1 MNVNIKVL
9 ADVSLEKYQKL
20 TEVAMTGFATEV
32 MAALKI
38 DKPRPPTPGSMRFV
52 SDKQRRFVMAMI
64 KQGKIQVPYVRAST
78 KSFGSANLQA
88 SYRINK
94 TGQDVQLVSDAPYAN
109 YVIGDQ
115 QAEIH
120 KGRWKTSREAV
131 QEVIST
137 GTLDKIVEMAIAE
150 LEM

>member
-9 ADVSLEKYQKL
+9 ADISLEKYQKL

-52 SDKQRRFVMAMI
+52 SEKQRRFVMAMI
-64 KQGKIQVPYVRAST
+64 KQGRIQVPYVRAST

-94 TGQDVQLVSDAPYAN
+94 VGADVQLVSDAPYAN

-131 QEVIST
+131 EEVIST
-137 GTLDKIVEMAIAE
+137 GMLDAVVQRAIAE

>member
-1 MNVNIKVL
+1 VNVNIKVL
-9 ADVSLEKYQKL
+9 ADISLEKYQKL

-32 MAALKI
+32 MAALKL
-38 DKPRPPTPGSMRFV
+38 DRPRPPSPGSMRFV

-64 KQGKIQVPYVRAST
+64 KQGRIQVPYVRAST

-115 QAEIH
+115 QAQIH
-120 KGRWKTSREAV
+120 QGRWKTSRQAV
-131 QEVIST
+131 EEVITT
-137 GTLDKIVEMAIAE
+137 GTLDKIVAMAIAE
-150 LEM
+150 MET

>member
-9 ADVSLEKYQKL
+9 ADISLEKYQKL

-52 SDKQRRFVMAMI
+52 SEKQRRFVMAMI
-64 KQGKIQVPYVRAST
+64 KQGRIQVPYVRAST

-94 TGQDVQLVSDAPYAN
+94 TGADVQLVSDAPYAN

-115 QAEIH
+115 QAQIH
-120 KGRWKTSREAV
+120 QGRWKTSREAV
-131 QEVIST
+131 EEVIST
-137 GTLDKIVEMAIAE
+137 GTLDAVVQRAIAE

>member
-1 MNVNIKVL
+1 MNINIKVL

-38 DKPRPPTPGSMRFV
+38 DRPRPPTPGSMRFV
-52 SDKQRRFVMAMI
+52 SEKQRRFVMAMI
-64 KQGKIQVPYVRAST
+64 KQGRIQVPYVRAST

-94 TGQDVQLVSDAPYAN
+94 TGQDVQLVSDAPYAD

-115 QAEIH
+115 QAQIH
-120 KGRWKTSREAV
+120 QGRWKTSRQAV
-131 QEVIST
+131 EEVIST
-137 GTLDKIVEMAIAE
+137 GTLDAIVQKAIAE

>member
-9 ADVSLEKYQKL
+9 ADISLEKYQKL

-32 MAALKI
+32 MAALKL
-38 DKPRPPTPGSMRFV
+38 DRPRPPTPGSMRFV
-52 SDKQRRFVMAMI
+52 SEKQRRFVMAMI
-64 KQGKIQVPYVRAST
+64 KQGRIQVPYVRAST

-94 TGQDVQLVSDAPYAN
+94 TGADVQLVSDAPYAN

-115 QAEIH
+115 QAQIH
-120 KGRWKTSREAV
+120 QGRWKTSRQAV
-131 QEVIST
+131 EEVITT
-137 GTLDKIVEMAIAE
+137 GTLDKIVAMAIAE
-150 LEM
+150 VEK

>member
-38 DKPRPPTPGSMRFV
+38 DKPRPPAPGSMRFV
-52 SDKQRRFVMAMI
+52 SDKQRRFVMAAI
-64 KQGKIQVPYVRAST
+64 RRGDIRVPYVRAST
-78 KSFGSANLQA
+78 KTIGSANLQA

-94 TGQDVQLVSDAPYAN
+94 TGADVQLVSDAPYAN

-131 QEVIST
+131 EEVIST
-137 GTLDKIVEMAIAE
+137 GTLDAVVQRAIAE

>member
-52 SDKQRRFVMAMI
+52 SDKQRRFVMAAI
-64 KQGKIQVPYVRAST
+64 RRGDIRVPYVRAST
-78 KSFGSANLQA
+78 KTIGSANLQA

-94 TGQDVQLVSDAPYAN
+94 TGADVQLVSDAPYAN

-131 QEVIST
+131 EEVIST
-137 GTLDKIVEMAIAE
+137 GTLDAVVQRAIAE
-150 LEM
+150 LEI

>member
-9 ADVSLEKYQKL
+9 ADISLEKYQKL

-52 SDKQRRFVMAMI
+52 SEKQRRFVMAMI
-64 KQGKIQVPYVRAST
+64 KQGRIQVPYVRAST

-94 TGQDVQLVSDAPYAN
+94 AGADVQLVSDAPYAN

-131 QEVIST
+131 EEVIST
-137 GTLDKIVEMAIAE
+137 GTLDAVVQRAIAE

>member
-94 TGQDVQLVSDAPYAN
+94 AGADVQLVSDAPYAN

-131 QEVIST
+131 EEVIST
-137 GTLDKIVEMAIAE
+137 GTLDAVVQKALAE

>member
-9 ADVSLEKYQKL
+9 ADFSLEKYQKL

-52 SDKQRRFVMAMI
+52 SEKQRRFVMAMI
-64 KQGKIQVPYVRAST
+64 KQGRIQVPYVRAST

-94 TGQDVQLVSDAPYAN
+94 AGADVQLVSDAPYAN

-131 QEVIST
+131 EEVIST
-137 GTLDKIVEMAIAE
+137 GTLDAVVQRAIAE

>member
-9 ADVSLEKYQKL
+9 ADISLEKYQKL

-32 MAALKI
+32 MAALKL
-38 DKPRPPTPGSMRFV
+38 DRPRPPTPGSMRFV

-64 KQGKIQVPYVRAST
+64 SEGKIQVPYVRAST

-131 QEVIST
+131 EEVIST
-137 GTLDKIVEMAIAE
+137 GTLDAVVQKALAE

>member
-1 MNVNIKVL
+1 MNINIKVL
-9 ADVSLEKYQKL
+9 ADISLEKYQKL

-38 DKPRPPTPGSMRFV
+38 DKPRPPAPGSMRFD

-78 KSFGSANLQA
+78 KSFGSANLQV

-94 TGQDVQLVSDAPYAN
+94 TGADVQLVSDAPYAN

-131 QEVIST
+131 EEVIST
-137 GTLDKIVEMAIAE
+137 GTLDAVVQKALAE

>member
-1 MNVNIKVL
+1 
-9 ADVSLEKYQKL
+9 
-20 TEVAMTGFATEV
+20 
-32 MAALKI
+32 
-38 DKPRPPTPGSMRFV
+38 MRFV

-64 KQGKIQVPYVRAST
+64 KQGRIQVPYVRAST

-115 QAEIH
+115 QAQIH
-120 KGRWKTSREAV
+120 QGRWKTSRQAV
-131 QEVIST
+131 EEVIST
-137 GTLDKIVEMAIAE
+137 GTLDAIVQKAIAE
-150 LEM
+150 LEK

>member
-52 SDKQRRFVMAMI
+52 SEKQRRFVMAMI
-64 KQGKIQVPYVRAST
+64 KQGRIQVPYVRAST

-94 TGQDVQLVSDAPYAN
+94 AGADVQLVSDAPYAN

-120 KGRWKTSREAV
+120 KGRWKTATEAV
-131 QEVIST
+131 EEVIST
-137 GTLDKIVEMAIAE
+137 GTLDAVVQKALAE

>member
-52 SDKQRRFVMAMI
+52 SDKQRRFVMAAI
-64 KQGKIQVPYVRAST
+64 RRGDIRVPYVRAST
-78 KSFGSANLQA
+78 KTIGSANLQS

-94 TGQDVQLVSDAPYAN
+94 TGADVQLVSDAPYAN

-131 QEVIST
+131 EEVIST
-137 GTLDKIVEMAIAE
+137 GTLDAVVQRAIAE

>member
-52 SDKQRRFVMAMI
+52 SDKQRRFVMAAI
-64 KQGKIQVPYVRAST
+64 RRGDIRVPYVRAST
-78 KSFGSANLQA
+78 KTIGSANLQA

-94 TGQDVQLVSDAPYAN
+94 TGADVQLVSDAPYAN

-131 QEVIST
+131 EEVIST
-137 GTLDKIVEMAIAE
+137 GTLDAVVQRAIAE

>member
-1 MNVNIKVL
+1 MNVNIKMT
-9 ADVSLEKYQKL
+9 ADLSLEKYQKL
-20 TEVAMTGFATEV
+20 TEVVMTGFATEV

-52 SDKQRRFVMAMI
+52 SEKQRRFVMAMI
-64 KQGKIQVPYVRAST
+64 KQGRIQVPYVRAST

-115 QAEIH
+115 QAQIH
-120 KGRWKTSREAV
+120 QGRWKTSREAV
-131 QEVIST
+131 QEVIDT
-137 GTLDKIVEMAIAE
+137 GTLAALVELAIAGME
-150 LEM
+150 K

>member
-9 ADVSLEKYQKL
+9 ADISLEKYQKL

-94 TGQDVQLVSDAPYAN
+94 AGADVQLVSDAPYAN

-131 QEVIST
+131 EEVIST
-137 GTLDKIVEMAIAE
+137 GTLDAVVQKALAE

>member
-52 SDKQRRFVMAMI
+52 SEKQRRFVMAMI
-64 KQGKIQVPYVRAST
+64 KQGRIQVPYVRAST

-94 TGQDVQLVSDAPYAN
+94 TGADVQLVSDAPYAN

-115 QAEIH
+115 QAQIH
-120 KGRWKTSREAV
+120 QGRWKTSRQAV
-131 QEVIST
+131 EEVITT
-137 GTLDKIVEMAIAE
+137 GTLDAVVQKAIAE
-150 LEM
+150 LEK